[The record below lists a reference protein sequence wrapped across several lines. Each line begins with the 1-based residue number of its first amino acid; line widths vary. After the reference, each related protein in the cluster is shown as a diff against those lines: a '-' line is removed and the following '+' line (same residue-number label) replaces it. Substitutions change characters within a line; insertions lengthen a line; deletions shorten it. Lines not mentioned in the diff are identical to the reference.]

1 MTIYTKTYPAPRV
14 DEKEILRYA
23 GIAKNKTPPDELLPI
38 LRECLFEIEGGL
50 CFRACYCEL
59 PITRDGDTLDLGF
72 IKTSSQALRKNLSD
86 CHAII
91 LFAATVGITPDRLI
105 SRYSRISP
113 TRALLHQ
120 AIGAER
126 VEALCEALC
135 HDLSEQYGKEGYA
148 LRPRFSAGF
157 ADFPLSVQRDI
168 FNTLSPEKRIGVTLG
183 KNMLMSPTKSVT
195 AIMGITKT
203 VN

>member
-1 MTIYTKTYPAPRV
+1 MTIYTKAYPAPRV

-23 GIAKNKTPPDELLPI
+23 GIAKNKTPPDELLRI
-38 LRECLFEIEGGL
+38 LRECLAEIEGGL
-50 CFRACYCEL
+50 SFRACYCEL
-59 PITRDGDTLDLGF
+59 PIIREGDVLDLGF
-72 IKTSSQALRKNLSD
+72 IRTESQALKKNLAD
-86 CHAII
+86 CDAII
-91 LFAATVGITPDRLI
+91 LFAVTVGITPDRLI
-105 SRYSRISP
+105 AKYSRLSP
-113 TRALLHQ
+113 TKALLFQ

-135 HDLSEQYGKEGYA
+135 SDLAQQYKRKGCS

-157 ADFPLSVQRDI
+157 ADLPLAVQRDI

-195 AIMGITKT
+195 ALIGISKT
-203 VN
+203 